1 MVYVRAGTVSEEPGI
16 VTKVL
21 DLPYR
26 IYQFLMFF
34 VMTLID
40 VRAHA
45 HTPIFLLLLRRDP
58 NLLTLSLFSCAQPS
72 AARKASQMANKSRG
86 NVRKLGG
93 MKNIGGG
100 GGGCGP
106 VGG

>member
-40 VRAHA
+40 VRTHA
-45 HTPIFLLLLRRDP
+45 RTP
-58 NLLTLSLFSCAQPS
+58 LFFIAAAPRSQFTHALPFSSWQPS

>member
-1 MVYVRAGTVSEEPGI
+1 MDVRIHGCRASAVVMVYVRAGTVSEEPGI

-40 VRAHA
+40 VRTHA
-45 HTPIFLLLLRRDP
+45 RTPLFFIAAAPRSQFTHALPFRRGSRP
-58 NLLTLSLFSCAQPS
+58 RPEKPHRWPT
-72 AARKASQMANKSRG
+72 KAEEMCG
-86 NVRKLGG
+86 NSVA
-93 MKNIGGG
+93 
-100 GGGCGP
+100 
-106 VGG
+106 